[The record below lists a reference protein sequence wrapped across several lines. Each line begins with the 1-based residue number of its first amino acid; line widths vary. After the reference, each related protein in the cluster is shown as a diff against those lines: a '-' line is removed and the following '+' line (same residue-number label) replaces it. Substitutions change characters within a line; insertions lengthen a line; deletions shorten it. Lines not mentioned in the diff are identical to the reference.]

1 MVEILIVEDDPNIAR
16 TIEVTISL
24 VGYECRICGDGAA
37 AVQEVLEHDYDLVLL
52 DVMLPGMDGFEV
64 IQKIQSK
71 GTPVI
76 FLTALQDVTDKVKG
90 LRLGA
95 EDYIVK
101 PFEAVELLARIEVV
115 LRRSHKGRVQIVY
128 DDITIDM
135 DRHLVTKAGEPV
147 ALTPKEFS
155 LLAFFMENVDVAVT
169 RERLLA
175 AVWGY
180 EFQGESRTVDIH
192 VQQLRKKLD
201 LSRRLITIPKL
212 GYRLESRSSLEIVGQ
227 AFPRFHE
234 AVAEDF
240 FSFSCGGFGGGVHY
254 RLVSAGKLFFR
265 FRGEG
270 KNAGCIFP

>member
-76 FLTALQDVTDKVKG
+76 FKVKG

-212 GYRLESRSSLEIVGQ
+212 GYRLESR
-227 AFPRFHE
+227 
-234 AVAEDF
+234 
-240 FSFSCGGFGGGVHY
+240 
-254 RLVSAGKLFFR
+254 
-265 FRGEG
+265 
-270 KNAGCIFP
+270 